1 MFEVLDFVLFHFHV
15 KVLIEVKDFIYGD
28 FHNFT
33 VNGGVEVGTSVN
45 EVLLNNISFREVVL
59 VRKMFLNLNVHT
71 NVDSKNIF
79 YVYSVK
85 EIPFIYFHLFPKR
98 NCVKDD
104 LHLNNVF
111 VVFGI
116 VVDFDIVQNL

>member
-1 MFEVLDFVLFHFHV
+1 MN
-15 KVLIEVKDFIYGD
+15 EVKDFICGD
-28 FHNFT
+28 FHNFI
-33 VNGGVEVGTSVN
+33 VNGGVEVGTIVN

-59 VRKMFLNLNVHT
+59 VRKMFPNLNVHT

-79 YVYSVK
+79 YVYLVK

-98 NCVKDD
+98 NFVKDD
-104 LHLNNVF
+104 FHLNNVF